1 MDMNLLLSALVIGTF
16 GFGFFI
22 YGKKMQ
28 DLRMLALGLALMI
41 YPYFVHSMLIMWVIA
56 AACIAGTFV
65 LSRFG
70 FLSAP

>member
-1 MDMNLLLSALVIGTF
+1 MDMNLLLSALFIGTF

-41 YPYFVHSMLIMWVIA
+41 YPYFVHSMLALWLIA
-56 AACIAGTFV
+56 AVCIGGTYL

-70 FLSAP
+70 ILDAS